1 MKSVHKIV
9 KYLLPIVFIILL
21 ILPFTNS
28 QLELWTFERKDE
40 NRQFRDSLSI
50 DINKLDFFPK
60 EAESY
65 LNDNFSFRT
74 PLLNLYHEIKFSYF
88 KISPHP
94 KKTIV
99 GNDDWFFVAGKE
111 KDIYEGNRNFSK
123 LELNQF
129 STEWKKRK
137 KYLDSLNI
145 KTYWV
150 IAPFKHYVYNEK
162 LPFNIYA
169 HKKRR
174 VDQLKEHFEEN
185 LPNLIIDP
193 ILTLRKNKEERKLF
207 YKMDNHWNY
216 HSGYLTTKLLLNKIK
231 KDFPNIKIEDI
242 SPHIWKEKTVYTGI
256 HYNVIG
262 IEDLSEIRQMPIFN
276 DPKSAEDKKYG
287 FKYFEDWAYPSEFEK
302 RYTNKKIKSGLK
314 ILFIRDSFGNQLIPF
329 VSEVFK
335 ESVFIFDSW
344 QYGLNQPIIEIV
356 KPDIVVF
363 LGLETH
369 LDNIIKDY

>member
-1 MKSVHKIV
+1 MINVQKAL
-9 KYLLPIVFIILL
+9 KYILPIVFLILL
-21 ILPFTNS
+21 ILPFIND
-28 QLELWTFERKDE
+28 QLKLWEFERKDE

-50 DINKLDFFPK
+50 DIKRLGYFPK

-94 KKTIV
+94 EKTIV
-99 GNDDWFFVAGKE
+99 GNDNWFFMAGEEKE
-111 KDIYEGNRNFSK
+111 IYEGNKNFSK

-129 STEWKKRK
+129 LTEWKYRK

-150 IAPFKHYVYNEK
+150 IAPFKHNVYSEK

-169 HKKRR
+169 SKTRR
-174 VDQLKEHFEEN
+174 VDQLKGHFKKD
-185 LPNLIIDP
+185 LPNLIFDP
-193 ILTLRKNKEERKLF
+193 VPLLIKNKDDRKLF

-216 HSGYLTTKLLLNKIK
+216 HSGYLTTKKLLEIIK
-231 KDFPNIKIEDI
+231 KDFPNIKIENI
-242 SPHIWKEKTVYTGI
+242 PNFSWKEKTVQTGI
-256 HYNVIG
+256 HYTVIG
-262 IEDLSEIRQMPIFN
+262 IDRLSEVRQTPIIN
-276 DPKSAEDKKYG
+276 NPMSSKDENYG
-287 FKYFEDWAYPSEFEK
+287 FKYFKDWAYPSEFEK

-314 ILFIRDSFGNQLIPF
+314 ILFIRDSFAEQLIPF

-335 ESVFIFDSW
+335 ESLFIFDSW
-344 QYGLNQPIIEIV
+344 QYGLNKPIIEIF